1 MKAGKEYGKPSMGC
15 FMLPSVGSQVIS
27 FTACLTEAVQPSA
40 VQYGRAL
47 QQSME
52 VPSPV
57 LGQVCEVRAVT

>member
-1 MKAGKEYGKPSMGC
+1 MGC